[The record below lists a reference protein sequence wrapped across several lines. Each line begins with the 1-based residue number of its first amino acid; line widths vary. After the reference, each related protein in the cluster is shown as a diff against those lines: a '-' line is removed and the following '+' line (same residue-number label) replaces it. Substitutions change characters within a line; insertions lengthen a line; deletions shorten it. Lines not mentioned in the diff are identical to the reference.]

1 MLTHHLP
8 PEILHLIFSQT
19 SRRDLT
25 SLCLVSQAVYHIASD
40 ILYESIS
47 FDLFEDDFTT
57 DFWTRQNGDPRFHS
71 LYRTLIERPNFAL
84 LVKKLHILF
93 YLRKFSQ
100 GAVPPLDVVSSQ
112 LGMLASVIR
121 KCANLQD
128 VYIAHEFAL
137 ADSAIRDLNESLLS
151 LSRLRKLRVAVKD
164 TRYQGL
170 VGRPR
175 HLAGETD
182 VGVSLLQKAFILSC
196 VQNLDVTLQEGPD
209 SLLRNLDFPINENIT
224 KLSLS
229 EACFDPNHLSKIL
242 AALPRIEELCLS
254 FFLFVEVGS
263 TSTGSCLDSEDLGSA
278 LATSCSTLVNL
289 KIELEFDLN
298 SSRAPRTRPGE
309 DAGYALSRR
318 LGSLR
323 SYTRLKSLE
332 LPPEMLLG
340 WNERTAPELSDVLP
354 EKLETLHFR
363 HDLSHRESSPW
374 CDFSPLCNKLGN
386 YLGDCEVTMPK
397 KLILS
402 HFPDG
407 SRLGMLD
414 FVESKCLGRGVR
426 LVVIHDRSGSTMD
439 GLYLR

>member
-1 MLTHHLP
+1 MLTHNLP
-8 PEILHLIFSQT
+8 PEILHLIFSHT
-19 SRRDLT
+19 SKRDL
-25 SLCLVSQAVYHIASD
+25 SALCLVSQDIYRIAREL
-40 ILYESIS
+40 LYESIS

-57 DFWTRQNGDPRFHS
+57 DPWTRANGDPRLHS
-71 LYRTLIERPNFAL
+71 LCRTLIERPNFAL

-100 GAVPPLDVVSSQ
+100 GAIPPLDVVSSQ
-112 LGMLASVIR
+112 LGMLSGMIR
-121 KCANLQD
+121 KCGNLQD
-128 VYIAHEFAL
+128 VYIAHEYAL
-137 ADSAIRDLNESLLS
+137 ADSSIQDLNESLLS

-175 HLAGETD
+175 HIAGESD
-182 VGVSLLQKAFILSC
+182 VGASLLQGAFKLPCMQS
-196 VQNLDVTLQEGPD
+196 LDVTLQQGPD
-209 SLLRNLDFPINENIT
+209 SPLRSLAFPINESIT

-229 EACFDPNHLSKIL
+229 EACFDPNHLTKIL
-242 AALPRIEELCLS
+242 AAAPRIEELCLS
-254 FFLFVEVGS
+254 FFLFAEVGS
-263 TSTGSCLDSEDLGSA
+263 TSPGSCLDSEDLGRA
-278 LATSCSTLVNL
+278 LAISCSTLVNL
-289 KIELEFDLN
+289 KIEVAFDLN
-298 SSRAPRTRPGE
+298 STLAPRTRPGE

-323 SYTRLKSLE
+323 SYTKLRSLE

-354 EKLETLHFR
+354 ANLETLHFR
-363 HDLSHRESSPW
+363 HDLSHRESSLW

-386 YLGDCEVTMPK
+386 CLGDSEVIMPK

-407 SRLGMLD
+407 SRLGMLE
-414 FVESKCLGRGVR
+414 FIESKCLGRGVQ
-426 LVVIHDRSGSTMD
+426 LVVIHDRSGSILD